1 MSFFSAPPSQGRGVA
16 ADDVEKHATPCRGLI
31 LRKCLGEFGW
41 GTWIFTEVPS
51 NHLISQPFPEAP
63 DGTVSQR
70 CGTVQRLCRKCDLS
84 LGVPAT
90 GAGALGVDS

>member
-41 GTWIFTEVPS
+41 GTWIRTRAARVRAESSTAKLSPS
-51 NHLISQPFPEAP
+51 RRA
-63 DGTVSQR
+63 
-70 CGTVQRLCRKCDLS
+70 
-84 LGVPAT
+84 
-90 GAGALGVDS
+90 